1 MRVVETYTTP
11 NGKDIEIFI
20 PDGTGHYKVQFKAGG
35 QLPAE
40 LTGSFTS
47 VAIAKVA
54 VDSYLIVNK
63 DKFEKRAEN
72 KKLEKEIKKELTES
86 KED

>member
-20 PDGTGHYKVQFKAGG
+20 PDGTGHYKVQFKSGG

-72 KKLEKEIKKELTES
+72 KKLEKQIKENLQS

>member
-11 NGKDIEIFI
+11 NGKDIEIYI

-54 VDSYLIVNK
+54 VDSYLIVNQ

-72 KKLEKEIKKELTES
+72 KKLEKEIKENLQS